1 MKDNCLYQ
9 AVPFLKTI
17 RKDRREQFESYFAT
31 APAWVL
37 ESLTIEEMKKGT
49 VFTREGEPADTI
61 YFIGSGAIKATDYRI
76 YGISYDFMTVFN
88 KVYAYGGMEVIMGL
102 DAYRTTLQTVTDCTV
117 LKIPRAQFHRW
128 MTSDIDALQIE
139 SKLIAE
145 YLLEEARNSR
155 AFLFLQGADRLALFL
170 MNCYD
175 KYVENGTLRIKVT
188 RKELSDSTGLCL
200 KTINRAIKKFCE
212 GGMLTANG
220 RDLLIDQTQYLKLKE
235 IVSTILSED
244 Y

>member
-9 AVPFLKTI
+9 AIPFLKTI
-17 RKDRREQFESYFAT
+17 NEDRREQFEKYFAT
-31 APAWVL
+31 APSWVL
-37 ESLTIEEMKKGT
+37 DSLTIEEMKKGT

-61 YFIGSGAIKATDYRI
+61 YCIGSGAIKATDYRI
-76 YGISYDFMTVFN
+76 YGISYDFMTIFN
-88 KVYAYGGMEVIMGL
+88 KMYAYGGMEVIMDL
-102 DAYRTTLQTVTDCTV
+102 DNYRTTLQTVTDCTV
-117 LKIPRAQFHRW
+117 LKIPRSVFQRW
-128 MTSDIDALQIE
+128 MLSDIEALRIE

-155 AFLFLQGADRLALFL
+155 AFLFLQGADRLALFFI
-170 MNCYD
+170 NCYG
-175 KYVENGTLRIKVT
+175 KYAENGVFSIKGN

-212 GGMLTANG
+212 GGMLTQNG
-220 RDLLIDQTQYLKLKE
+220 RELLIDRAQYLKLKE
-235 IVSTILSED
+235 LVSTILAEE